1 MLLRDILTTVDW
13 LSGGVLNIE
22 LGDMTPTH
30 KNAKYRT
37 REEVQNIKDK
47 KDPIENFQKHLLNE
61 GLDEDEFKKIDKN
74 IKEIVS
80 EAADF
85 ALESSEPDL
94 TDLYKDIYLDN

>member
-1 MLLRDILTTVDW
+1 MSD
-13 LSGGVLNIE
+13 
-22 LGDMTPTH
+22 P
-30 KNAKYRT
+30 AKYRT

-94 TDLYKDIYLDN
+94 TDLYEDIYLDD